1 MSERAEVSGTAFWED
16 ADDTE
21 ALQRYRM
28 LVNAVDDGIYQ
39 LDTEGQFVAVNDG
52 IVKLTGYERE
62 ELLGEHV
69 SLLLDDDRST
79 TEQLLTNST
88 DRSEQFECPVRTA
101 EGDRVHC
108 EVRVS
113 PLEVDGAVQGTVGIV
128 HDITDYR
135 RPDQLL
141 GESDQRPDRKPTN
154 EFEREL
160 RETKTR
166 LEVAAS
172 AGLVGTWA
180 WNVREDAVTA
190 DKYIA
195 ESYGMDPEEA
205 TAGVPVEEFLA
216 RVHEADQERV
226 WKRLDEAVEET
237 GEFEAEYRVTT
248 ADEDTRWV
256 MSRGEVE
263 YDDNDEALRMYGA
276 TADIT
281 ERKEAEAELKKVTA
295 EAEEQQ
301 RLYETII
308 SSTPDLIYA
317 FDLDYRF
324 TFANDAVLE
333 MWGRTREESIGKTL
347 REIGYEPWHAEMHER
362 EIDEVI
368 ETKELVR
375 GEVAFPHAEHGQ
387 RIYEYIFAPVLDDDG
402 NVEAIAGTTRDVT
415 ERKQAEEELQKSKE
429 RFHALIDASSDVVY
443 RMSPDWSE
451 MHELEGKEFLADTDE
466 SISDWLDKY
475 IHPDDQPR
483 VMEAIDEA
491 IRTKSIFE
499 LEHRVERDDGSI
511 GWTFSRA
518 VPMLDED
525 GEIDEWIGM
534 ASDITERKRRER
546 ALEES
551 ERRYRTLAENFPNGA
566 VTVYDE
572 DLRIEL
578 TQGSVLGET
587 LPSRNQLED
596 RRVAEVYPE
605 NILEDLEPLLRAAI
619 EDRETDSDV
628 FEFGGRNWRVWATPL
643 RDADGD
649 VFAGLSFAQDITE
662 QVEREQELELRT
674 ERLNQF
680 ASMLAHELRNPVTI
694 GQIYS
699 QQLPD
704 DTDAEAVEYVTEA
717 FDRIEDIIDVML
729 VLTRNHDA
737 IGERAPVALNEE
749 AQAAWADVDAPDA
762 VLNIEIDQTI
772 QADETYIRHLF
783 RNLLEN
789 AVEHGGRD
797 VTITVGELPTGF
809 YVADDGVGIP
819 PEERDTVFDE
829 GYTTAAESGGT
840 GLGLAFVRE
849 VADVYDWTCAVTESA
864 ADGARFEFTNID
876 YDSQRS

>member
-1 MSERAEVSGTAFWED
+1 MSERAEASGTAFWEN

-21 ALQRYRM
+21 ALRRYRM

-39 LDTEGQFVAVNDG
+39 LDAEGQFVAVNDG

-69 SLLLDDDRST
+69 SLLLDDDRSAT
-79 TEQLLTNST
+79 KQLLTNST
-88 DRSEQFECPVRTA
+88 NRSEPFECPVRTA
-101 EGDRVHC
+101 RGDQVHC
-108 EVRVS
+108 EVRAS
-113 PLEVDGAVQGTVGIV
+113 SLEVDGAVQGTVGIV
-128 HDITDYR
+128 REISDSR
-135 RPDQLL
+135 RPDQRLD
-141 GESDQRPDRKPTN
+141 ESDQRPDRKATN
-154 EFEREL
+154 ECEREL
-160 RETKTR
+160 RETKPR

-172 AGLVGTWA
+172 AGLVGTWV

-190 DKYIA
+190 DEYIT
-195 ESYGMDPEEA
+195 EPYGMGLEEA
-205 TAGVPVEEFLA
+205 TAGVPVEEFFAL
-216 RVHEADQERV
+216 VHEADQERV
-226 WKRLDEAVEET
+226 WKRLDEAVKET

-263 YDDNDEALRMYGA
+263 YDDNDEALQMYGA

-281 ERKEAEAELKKVTA
+281 ERKEAERELKKEIA
-295 EAEEQQ
+295 DAEEQQ

-368 ETKELVR
+368 ETKESVR
-375 GEVAFPHAEHGQ
+375 GEVAFPHAKHGQ
-387 RIYEYIFAPVLDDDG
+387 RIYEYIFAPVLDDG
-402 NVEAIAGTTRDVT
+402 EVEAIAGTTRDVT
-415 ERKQAEEELQKSKE
+415 ERKQAEEALQKSKE
-429 RFHALIDASSDVVY
+429 RFRALINASSDVVY
-443 RMSPDWSE
+443 RMSPDWNE
-451 MHELEGKEFLADTDE
+451 MHELEGKKFLTDTDE
-466 SISDWLDKY
+466 STSDWVEKY
-475 IHPDDQPR
+475 IYPDDRQR
-483 VMEAIDEA
+483 VMDAIDEA
-491 IRTKSIFE
+491 IRTKSIFD

-525 GEIDEWIGM
+525 DEIDEWIGM
-534 ASDITERKRRER
+534 ASDITDRKRRER

-566 VTVYDE
+566 VSVYDE

-578 TQGSVLGET
+578 AQGSVLGET
-587 LPSRNQLED
+587 LPSRNQLEG
-596 RRVAEVYPE
+596 RRVREVYPE
-605 NILEDLEPLLRAAI
+605 CILEDLEPLLRAAI
-619 EDRETDSDV
+619 EDGETDSDV

-649 VFAGLSFAQDITE
+649 VFAGLTFAQDITE
-662 QVEREQELELRT
+662 RIEREQELELRT

-704 DTDAEAVEYVTEA
+704 DTDAEAVNYVTEA
-717 FDRIEDIIDVML
+717 FDRLEDIIDVML
-729 VLTRNHDA
+729 VLTRDHDA
-737 IGERAPVALNEE
+737 IGEREPVALNEKAGE
-749 AQAAWADVDAPDA
+749 AWADVDAPDA
-762 VLNIEIDQTI
+762 ELNIELDKTI

-789 AVEHGGRD
+789 AVEHGGSD

-819 PEERDTVFDE
+819 AEERGTIFDE

-849 VADVYDWTCAVTESA
+849 IADVYDWTCTVTESA
-864 ADGARFEFTNID
+864 ANGARFECTNID
-876 YDSQRS
+876 SHS